1 MGPTVSD
8 CNPPPP
14 QTTSL
19 LPPIRPPTHYNF
31 TTPVRK
37 VCDHF
42 FTCFLVFMVNLA
54 LATQPCETNVLVNEY
69 LLLYESWCLWFFFYT
84 HCDTSVSF
92 HVQGTRTAFNLNV
105 TFCWK
110 WKNPLFKQVDVGLIT
125 WQKSKD
131 DSWRNGWKCGKL
143 KLWWHFKCPYLRGY
157 RIVTRAD
164 IKFCSGKVVYCSK
177 NNKHA
182 SIVCLITSRGKCSGE
197 LKEVTGCFSCQE
209 IQWKCLS
216 SMFRLA

>member
-1 MGPTVSD
+1 MWAPSFHKSFSRCFMTSIFLQYTYNTLPFNTWWGHTWAPQSVTVT
-8 CNPPPP
+8 PPPP
-14 QTTSL
+14 TSL

-54 LATQPCETNVLVNEY
+54 LATQPCETNVLYICYSMSHCVCDN
-69 LLLYESWCLWFFFYT
+69 FFLYT

-110 WKNPLFKQVDVGLIT
+110 WKNPLFKQVDLIT

-164 IKFCSGKVVYCSK
+164 IKFCSGKVCIAVK
-177 NNKHA
+177 TTDMQ
-182 SIVCLITSRGKCSGE
+182 V
-197 LKEVTGCFSCQE
+197 
-209 IQWKCLS
+209 
-216 SMFRLA
+216 